1 MTAPRRIVFQKNV
14 LVVIDD
20 EVLVVVCN
28 DDLNRA
34 LLLLWD
40 WFRLDTR
47 LRLAVNE
54 VLDEFG
60 NIIMGDLLLLVKGE
74 LLVLDGLLDGESG
87 PFVGH
92 EVEISSMRT
101 ERFSIDSSKVDS
113 TLMLCGKRLEGLGK
127 FFALFWSLC
136 EDIGKRK
143 SSLVIESMMVH
154 GTSCKEKRRIT
165 HSHISSICIRSDL
178 AHERNG
184 GDFHEVLDGFGL
196 EFLIESVLAL
206 VEVLIKNN

>member
-1 MTAPRRIVFQKNV
+1 MTTPWRIVFQKNV
-14 LVVIDD
+14 LVVVDD
-20 EVLVVVCN
+20 EILVVVCN

-40 WFRLDTR
+40 WFRLDAR

-60 NIIMGDLLLLVKGE
+60 NIIMSDLLLLVKGE

-87 PFVGH
+87 PLVGR

-101 ERFSIDSSKVDS
+101 ERFSINSSKVDS
-113 TLMLCGKRLEGLGK
+113 TLMLCGKRLEGLGE
-127 FFALFWSLC
+127 FFALFWGLC
-136 EDIGKRK
+136 EDIGKWK

-154 GTSCKEKRRIT
+154 GTGCKERDR
-165 HSHISSICIRSDL
+165 
-178 AHERNG
+178 
-184 GDFHEVLDGFGL
+184 
-196 EFLIESVLAL
+196 
-206 VEVLIKNN
+206 